1 MNPTEVYGPE
11 DTGFIT
17 AETLIDFARSAPA
30 VVCDGGTSVAHVD
43 DVARSIVAA
52 LDRGRPGERY
62 ILGGENLT
70 IEQIA
75 RETLDIL
82 GRPPRILKVPNV
94 SSAWWLGWAR
104 RCGCPFPSTPRRS
117 LTRRHWYMSNAKAVR
132 ELDASFRSARAS
144 LDGHCGLAVP
154 SGAHQ
159 MSSAMALLVGIS
171 VLLLILFGAGLIWLA
186 FRLRPYVL
194 AARKWAV
201 VLYGAF
207 VDSADTPMD
216 GAHYD
221 VYRRLKHLGV
231 WAVEEGIV
239 SRFLLVETA
248 PGVKSVIY
256 DVSSRG
262 QFGFLLSQ
270 MRRHPCIADDERIVI
285 DLGAN
290 DGFQGSHSY
299 NLTQLGWW
307 AVLVEANPHLEAELR
322 HNAARKKR
330 WFGHADRD
338 RPHERCHPARGRRP
352 HLGRRGMGT
361 HRVIAAALDQGGS
374 FGVTA
379 RGESV
384 RTLMGAPSS
393 SR

>member
-1 MNPTEVYGPE
+1 
-11 DTGFIT
+11 
-17 AETLIDFARSAPA
+17 
-30 VVCDGGTSVAHVD
+30 
-43 DVARSIVAA
+43 
-52 LDRGRPGERY
+52 
-62 ILGGENLT
+62 
-70 IEQIA
+70 
-75 RETLDIL
+75 
-82 GRPPRILKVPNV
+82 
-94 SSAWWLGWAR
+94 
-104 RCGCPFPSTPRRS
+104 
-117 LTRRHWYMSNAKAVR
+117 
-132 ELDASFRSARAS
+132 
-144 LDGHCGLAVP
+144 
-154 SGAHQ
+154 
-159 MSSAMALLVGIS
+159 MSSAVALLVGIS

-262 QFGFLLSQ
+262 QFGFLLSH

-330 WFGHADRD
+330 WFGHADRVIV
-338 RPHERCHPARGRRP
+338 RMSAVTPHEDGAHT
-352 HLGRRGMGT
+352 LN
-361 HRVIAAALDQGGS
+361 VQGWEHTGASLLPSTREGS
-374 FGVTA
+374 FGVTV

-384 RTLMGAPSS
+384 RTLMGSIEQSLIGRGATLPRAFGVLSLDIEGLDLGVLTEVCAAGFRPRYIVS
-393 SR
+393 EARGDLSPFDRLLEPLGYQRIAYFDGDIIFWMPPTKA